1 MLRPPVIAHVFDC
14 FFFVLLRFRANVL
27 LHANVALN
35 VLLLPKVQPK
45 VLQSKLLQSKLP
57 LTIVLLLSTPLHPQ
71 SASQCSSVSSYAIH
85 CALIVLLRTCHTRYT
100 PETESSMACADAA
113 VCAATL
119 VLPLPLHMLVCSVQ
133 L

>member
-35 VLLLPKVQPK
+35 VLPLPK